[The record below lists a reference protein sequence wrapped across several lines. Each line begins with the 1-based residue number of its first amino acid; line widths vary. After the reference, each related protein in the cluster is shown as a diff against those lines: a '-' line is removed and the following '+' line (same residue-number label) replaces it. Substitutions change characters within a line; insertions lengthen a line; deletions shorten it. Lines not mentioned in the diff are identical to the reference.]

1 MAPIA
6 VNPVL
11 HTTTLPMPASE
22 GQVEKTFYKGRV
34 ERMANGNLVRDN
46 VSNSPKLRF
55 TIAWEMLTATER
67 NTVMTALA
75 TVADG
80 TSRSYT
86 SIRNLTYTVVLA
98 EDGEPEWEIVPV
110 KANSEFRYSGAL
122 VLEEV

>member
-1 MAPIA
+1 MAPVA
-6 VNPVL
+6 VAPVL
-11 HTTTLPMPASE
+11 HTTTLPMPSSE
-22 GQVEKTFYKGRV
+22 GQTEEVFYKGRV

-55 TIAWEMLTATER
+55 TLDWVALTAAER

-80 TSRSYT
+80 SSRSYT

-110 KANSEFRYSGAL
+110 RANSEFRYSGRL